1 MTATTL
7 ETKQRPWWLSLI
19 WGVLA
24 VMVGIA
30 LLWSPGKS
38 NPAQVWILLVTM
50 LGIYWMFS
58 GILDLVSMF
67 IDHSGWG
74 WKLFSGI
81 IGIIAGGYIL
91 AYPVAAAMVLPQV
104 MVLVLGLYG
113 LFQGTI
119 MLIMAFKGGGWAAG
133 ILGVLGILF
142 GLILI
147 GNYSMPGMGLTF
159 VWMTAVFA
167 LIGGIV
173 AIIQAFRTRN
183 VA

>member
-1 MTATTL
+1 
-7 ETKQRPWWLSLI
+7 
-19 WGVLA
+19 
-24 VMVGIA
+24 
-30 LLWSPGKS
+30 
-38 NPAQVWILLVTM
+38 M